1 MIPKEQIN
9 RRGRKKGSQNIC
21 TANVRSAFQL
31 LINSNLEQLEDDLKN
46 LSPKDRI
53 NAIIQMAKFVLPQ
66 LNSIDVNTKSLDSF
80 KPIEIHFNSDD
91 ESK

>member
-9 RRGRKKGSQNIC
+9 RRGRKKGSLNKNTEI
-21 TANVRSAFQL
+21 VRSAFQL
-31 LINSNLEQLEDDLKN
+31 LVNSNLEQLQNDLEN

-66 LNSIDVNTKSLDSF
+66 LQSIDLNSQNNFDSF
-80 KPIEIHFNSDD
+80 KPIEITFTN
-91 ESK
+91 EN